1 MKVYVLMKAVFRVR
15 RSPVPTYTATTLALR
30 HMLHNGNWEN
40 KEAASRGVTR
50 RTRCRQTGATAVN
63 QAMSHKLQQVP
74 NIKTQKALGRGA
86 PVFIVIRVT
95 SRHSTCGDVVDSEY
109 DLILTGACGV
119 HAKVVVNVVSSRL
132 NCILWSGTY
141 RKGVPTHCSLW
152 LQTLEQR
159 LCKDSLAV
167 VQRRR
172 PRSRP
177 SPSVR

>member
-1 MKVYVLMKAVFRVR
+1 MKVYVLMKTVFRVR
-15 RSPVPTYTATTLALR
+15 HSPVPTYMATTLALC

-40 KEAASRGVTR
+40 KETASRGVTR
-50 RTRCRQTGATAVN
+50 RTQTGATAVN
-63 QAMSHKLQQVP
+63 QGMSHKLQQVP
-74 NIKTQKALGRGA
+74 NIKTQKALGFGRGA

-95 SRHSTCGDVVDSEY
+95 SRHSTCGDVVDSEH
-109 DLILTGACGV
+109 DLILTGACSV

-152 LQTLEQR
+152 LQTLEQQ

-167 VQRRR
+167 IQRRH

-177 SPSVR
+177 SPSVL